1 MSECWVP
8 TMDVRPVRGSVSSA
22 ASSSS
27 TGTILGPDGTLL
39 HGSFGTGRKV
49 TMLVDS
55 RDRDYATNPN
65 ASSFVIKL
73 PETLHNVTN
82 AVLISAELPTTYHV
96 FSAARGNT
104 SLRLIIDGVTRD
116 LTIPDGNY
124 TPSSLAAALQAAIV
138 AADYT
143 TDNISV
149 TVGTA
154 SSKCTIEATTEPT
167 SQIIVDCTS
176 GVLGNSKPTNWGL
189 AYYLGFTRDQQNVGV
204 GSVTGSRVVT
214 VDPEAYVLVDIDEL
228 NGVSE
233 TAMYADGGTRGAF
246 AKIPLTQK
254 NFGQY
259 SVYDKTLVCNEL
271 RPPRARLDRL
281 SINLRYHDGTLMNLN
296 GAEWSATVELTC
308 TLTRT

>member
-8 TMDVRPVRGSVSSA
+8 TMDVRPARVGSN
-22 ASSSS
+22 ASSNA
-27 TGTILGPDGTLL
+27 ILGPDGTLPR
-39 HGSFGTGRKV
+39 GFFGTGRKV
-49 TMLVDS
+49 TVLVDS
-55 RDRDYATNPN
+55 RDRDYATNPD
-65 ASSFVIKL
+65 ASSFVIRL

-96 FSAARGNT
+96 FSAAKGNT
-104 SLRLIIDGVTRD
+104 TLRLTIDGVTRD
-116 LTIPDGNY
+116 VTIPDGNY
-124 TPSSLAAALQAAIV
+124 TPAALAAAVQAAIV

-143 TDNISV
+143 TDSITV
-149 TVGTA
+149 TVGPA
-154 SSKCTIEATTEPT
+154 DSRCTIEATTEPT
-167 SQIIVDCTS
+167 SQIIVDCASAT
-176 GVLGNSKPTNWGL
+176 LGNAKPTNWGL
-189 AYYLGFTRDQQNVGV
+189 AYYLGFTRDATHTGI
-204 GSVTGSRVVT
+204 GSLTGSRVVT
-214 VDPEAYVLVDIDEL
+214 SDPEAYVLVDIDEL

-254 NFGQY
+254 NFGQV

-281 SINLRYHDGTLMNLN
+281 SISLRYHDGTLLDLN

-308 TLTRT
+308 TLTRS